1 MCIYIYIYNAK
12 VSDLFCF
19 DSDILYFSYLCRITL
34 LEYEVYSVKLCS
46 CSQTLYI
53 CICYV
58 FLMLLSFLYELERYS
73 NRGCHSPSCAAL
85 RYIADKSLRSKL
97 CNV

>member
-1 MCIYIYIYNAK
+1 MCIYIYNAK
-12 VSDLFCF
+12 VSDVFYF

-58 FLMLLSFLYELERYS
+58 F
-73 NRGCHSPSCAAL
+73 
-85 RYIADKSLRSKL
+85 
-97 CNV
+97 V

>member
-1 MCIYIYIYNAK
+1 MCIYIYNAK
-12 VSDLFCF
+12 VPDLFCF

-58 FLMLLSFLYELERYS
+58 F
-73 NRGCHSPSCAAL
+73 
-85 RYIADKSLRSKL
+85 
-97 CNV
+97 V